1 MSLTCSNEIRY
12 NADVKK
18 VSDNC
23 SEKYKSKNKTSNIL
37 SFDKKEGRKRGTS
50 STNHCFEK
58 CQLFLSSKRDCFF
71 SLKCSKKT

>member
-23 SEKYKSKNKTSNIL
+23 SEKYKSNPTWKSEY
-37 SFDKKEGRKRGTS
+37 KKYMIYSEGR
-50 STNHCFEK
+50 
-58 CQLFLSSKRDCFF
+58 
-71 SLKCSKKT
+71 

>member
-37 SFDKKEGRKRGTS
+37 SFDKKEGRKRERHKFNKS
-50 STNHCFEK
+50 
-58 CQLFLSSKRDCFF
+58 LFWKVPIIPVV
-71 SLKCSKKT
+71 

>member
-37 SFDKKEGRKRGTS
+37 SFDKKEGRKRES
-50 STNHCFEK
+50 HKFNKS
-58 CQLFLSSKRDCFF
+58 LF
-71 SLKCSKKT
+71 